1 MREIKIGE
9 RTYGVSATA
18 LALLFYKQEFK
29 SDLVKDL
36 VKMASD
42 MSIEELNYDA
52 LQILQFFWAMNK
64 AHKLPDKQ
72 PAFESW
78 IQTIPG
84 LDFGDADMVKGI
96 FEEAM
101 KGFFPTSAAKIGAAK
116 KPVKKR

>member
-1 MREIKIGE
+1 MRDIKIGE
-9 RTYGVSATA
+9 STYGVSATT

-36 VKMASD
+36 VKMASE
-42 MSIEELNYDA
+42 MNIEQLNYDA

-72 PAFESW
+72 PGFEAW
-78 IQTIPG
+78 IQTIVG
-84 LDFGDADMVKGI
+84 LDFGDVDMIKAI

-101 KGFFPTSAAKIGAAK
+101 DGFFPKSASKVGGAK
-116 KPVKKR
+116 KPARKR